1 MTKHIDLSRD
11 YSLDSLDETAL
22 DPNPICQFERWL
34 EQAIEAQL
42 PDPNAMTLATVGL
55 DNRPSAR
62 IVLLKGITQ
71 DGFIFFTDYRS
82 RKAQELE
89 QNPQAS
95 LIFYWAKLERQVR
108 IEGIVKKTSEVDSD
122 LYFESRPLASR
133 IGAWASE
140 QSAVLQERAFLNER
154 YDQYAAQFGEHP
166 PRPAHW
172 GGFKLTPVCCEFWQG
187 RPSRLHDRFQYLR
200 DIDNSWRITGLFP

>member
-1 MTKHIDLSRD
+1 MTKNIDLSRD
-11 YSLDSLDETAL
+11 YSLDSLDEAAL
-22 DPNPICQFERWL
+22 DPNPIRQFERWF

-62 IVLLKGITQ
+62 IVLLKGISQ
-71 DGFIFFTDYRS
+71 DGFNFFTDYRS

-95 LIFYWAKLERQVR
+95 LVFYWAKLERQVR
-108 IEGIVKKTSEVDSD
+108 IEGIIKKTNESESDS
-122 LYFESRPLASR
+122 YFDSRPLASR

-140 QSAVLQERAFLNER
+140 QSAVLQERALLDER
-154 YDQYAAQFGEHP
+154 YAQYAAQFGEHP
-166 PRPAHW
+166 PRPAYW
-172 GGFKLTPVCCEFWQG
+172 GGYQLTPVCCEFWQG
-187 RPSRLHDRFQYLR
+187 RPSRLHDRVQYLR
-200 DIDNSWRITGLFP
+200 DLDNQWRITRLFP

>member
-1 MTKHIDLSRD
+1 MTKNIDISRD
-11 YSLDSLDETAL
+11 YSLDSLDEAAL
-22 DPNPICQFERWL
+22 DPNPIRQFEHWF

-71 DGFIFFTDYRS
+71 DGFTFFTDYRS

-89 QNPQAS
+89 RNPQGS
-95 LIFYWAKLERQVR
+95 LVFYWAKLERQVR
-108 IEGIVKKTSEVDSD
+108 IEGIIKKTNESESD
-122 LYFESRPLASR
+122 FYFDSRPLASR

-140 QSAVLQERAFLNER
+140 QSAVLQERAFLDER
-154 YDQYAAQFGEHP
+154 YAQYAAQFGEHP

-172 GGFKLTPVCCEFWQG
+172 GGYQLTPVCCEFWQG
-187 RPSRLHDRFQYLR
+187 RPSRLHDRVQYLR
-200 DIDNSWRITGLFP
+200 DLDNQWHITRLFP